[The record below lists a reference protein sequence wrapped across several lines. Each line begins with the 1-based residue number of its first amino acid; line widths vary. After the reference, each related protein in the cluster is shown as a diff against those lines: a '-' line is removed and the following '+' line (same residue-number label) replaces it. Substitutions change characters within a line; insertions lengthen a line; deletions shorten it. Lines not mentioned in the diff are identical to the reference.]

1 MLRLQL
7 SHYRM
12 ILAIRTHGSVS
23 AAAISMNLTQPAL
36 SHQAAEAERRL
47 GRKLFTRSGRKLS
60 LTAAGEFLA
69 DTAETILKDASL
81 VETTLLNRDESEP
94 MEILRIGTYAYSCY
108 RWLPGILKN
117 LQQKKTKL
125 HFEFVVDTAK
135 TPIRS
140 VIDGDVDLGISA
152 GTANSKSL
160 DIHPLFVDE
169 LVAICPADHHLARRE
184 YLEATDFLADPFITY
199 SVIAETGF
207 EQELLWRPAGCRPSK
222 YIRAGLTDAVIEL
235 VRAGMGLSILS
246 RWAVQPYL
254 ASGELVCMPL
264 TKTGL
269 TLQWNVIVGR
279 GKQKSE
285 SLTATCVEI
294 QDWCKNNF

>member
-152 GTANSKSL
+152 GTPNSKSV
-160 DIHPLFVDE
+160 DILPLFVDE
-169 LVAICPADHHLARRE
+169 LVAICPASHPLANRE
-184 YLEATDFLADPFITY
+184 YLLASDFLNDPFITY
-199 SVIAETGF
+199 SVVQEAGF

-254 ASGELVCMPL
+254 ASGELVCVPL

>member
-12 ILAIRTHGSVS
+12 ILAMRTHGSVS
-23 AAAISMNLTQPAL
+23 AAAMSMNLTQPAL
-36 SHQAAEAERRL
+36 SHQIAEAERRL
-47 GRKLFTRSGRKLS
+47 GRRLFARAGRKLS

-69 DTAETILKDASL
+69 DTAETILKDAAL
-81 VETTLLNRDESEP
+81 VETTLLNREESEP
-94 MEILRIGTYAYSCY
+94 MEIIRVGTYAYSCY
-108 RWLPGILKN
+108 RWLPKILKK
-117 LQQKKTKL
+117 LQEVKPKL
-125 HFEFVVDTAK
+125 QFEFVTDTSK

-152 GTANSKSL
+152 GTTHFKSL
-160 DIHPLFVDE
+160 DVRPLFVDE
-169 LVAICPADHHLARRE
+169 LVAVCPANHQLARHE

-254 ASGELVCMPL
+254 ASGDLVCLPL
-264 TKTGL
+264 TKSGL
-269 TLQWNVIVGR
+269 VLQWSAIMGR
-279 GKQKSE
+279 GKHKTE
-285 SLTATCVEI
+285 NLTLTCDEI
-294 QDWCKNNF
+294 EAWCINNF